1 MARLTDSII
10 SNNRGWARG
19 NNSPMVDLKYGG
31 QMGFAPQYS
40 EWVNN
45 AAGVRK
51 NIICLLLDYPRG
63 FDLLPD
69 KMEWIKTLRQLVEVH
84 PLSITGLNAT
94 LTVATT
100 GNPVGGSG
108 QQQLD
113 PTNVTMEPTNI
124 AMRWNDKYGFP
135 ITKFWSSFVRLLI
148 MDPETKVAGISTLG
162 ENKPGDMLPDM
173 RSFSCAFIEP
183 DVQHNKV
190 VRSWVVSNLFP
201 QGSGEIIGTRDLTA
215 DGEVPSVDI
224 TFGGIAQFGFG
235 VDVFCQQL
243 LDGIDIT
250 GANPLNRPS
259 HIEAMDAD
267 VNAASRGYE
276 FSAEELG
283 RTALDI

>member
-1 MARLTDSII
+1 MARLKDAIL
-10 SNNRGWARG
+10 NNQGWTRGTNA
-19 NNSPMVDLKYGG
+19 PTLDLKYGG
-31 QMGFAPQYS
+31 QMGYAPQYA

-51 NIICLLLDYPRG
+51 NIIALVLDYPRG
-63 FDLLPD
+63 FDWLPEPL
-69 KMEWIKTLRQLVEVH
+69 EWINTLRALIELH

-100 GNPVGGSG
+100 TNPVGGDG

-113 PTNVTMEPTNI
+113 PTNVTMEPTNVS
-124 AMRWNDKYGFP
+124 MRWNDKYGFP
-135 ITKFWSSFVRLLI
+135 ITKFWSQFIRLLI
-148 MDPETKVAGISTLG
+148 MDPQTKVAGISTLG
-162 ENKPGDMLPDM
+162 VSKPGDMLPDM

-183 DVQHNKV
+183 DPQHNKV
-190 VRSWVVSNLFP
+190 VRSWVVTNLFP
-201 QGSGEIIGTRDLTA
+201 QGSGEVIGTRDMTA

-224 TFGGIAQFGFG
+224 QFGGIAQYGFG

-259 HIEAMDAD
+259 FIQGIDAD
-267 VNAASRGYE
+267 VNAAPQGYQYG
-276 FSAEELG
+276 AEQLG
-283 RTALDI
+283 AEAYRV

>member
-1 MARLTDSII
+1 MTRLKDSII
-10 SNNRGWARG
+10 SNSRGWAKDH
-19 NNSPMVDLKYGG
+19 NAPMVDLKYGG
-31 QMGFAPQYS
+31 QMGYAPQYA

-63 FDLLPD
+63 FDKLPNPE
-69 KMEWIKTLRQLVEVH
+69 EWIKTLRQLVEVH

-100 GNPVGGSG
+100 SNPVGGSG

-113 PTNVTMEPTNI
+113 PTNVTMEPTSI
-124 AMRWNDKYGFP
+124 SMRWNDKYGFP
-135 ITKFWSSFVRLLI
+135 ISKFWSSFIRLLI
-148 MDPETKVAGISTLG
+148 MDPESKVAGISTLG
-162 ENKPGDMLPDM
+162 DAKPSDMLPDM
-173 RSFSCAFIEP
+173 RTFSCAFIEP

-201 QGSGEIIGTRDLTA
+201 QASGEVIGSRDMTA
-215 DGEVPSVDI
+215 DGEVPSIDI
-224 TFGGIAQFGFG
+224 PFGGIAQFGFG
-235 VDVFCQQL
+235 VDKFCQQL

-259 HIEAMDAD
+259 FITKIDAD
-267 VNAASRGYE
+267 VNAAGRGYE
-276 FSAEELG
+276 FTAEELG
-283 RTALDI
+283 RTAQQV

>member
-1 MARLTDSII
+1 MARLKDTII
-10 SNNRGWARG
+10 SNGVGWARG
-19 NNSPMVDLKYGG
+19 SNAPMVDLKYGG
-31 QMGFAPQYS
+31 QMGFSPQYA
-40 EWVNN
+40 EWINN
-45 AAGVRK
+45 AAGVRR

-63 FDLLPD
+63 FDYLPE
-69 KMEWIKTLRQLVEVH
+69 KQEWIKTLRQLVEVH
-84 PLSITGLNAT
+84 PLSITGLNAS

-100 GNPVGGSG
+100 SNPVGGGG

-113 PTNVTMEPTNI
+113 PTNVTMEPTNVS
-124 AMRWNDKYGFP
+124 MRWNEKYGFP
-135 ITKFWSSFVRLLI
+135 ISKFWSSYIRLLI

-162 ENKPGDMLPDM
+162 ANRPGDMLPDM
-173 RSFSCAFIEP
+173 RTFSCAFIEP

-190 VRSWVVSNLFP
+190 IRSWVVSNLFP
-201 QGSGEIIGTRDLTA
+201 QSSGEIIGTRDVTA
-215 DGEVPSVDI
+215 DGEVPSIDI

-259 HIEAMDAD
+259 HIQAIDAD
-267 VNAASRGYE
+267 VNAVGRGYE

-283 RTALDI
+283 RTAYQV